1 MIRRYLKLLLVL
13 ILVILVMGCTI
24 NTENLPLVYVSLRDT
39 YENNILYLQ
48 WIVENRSHCDVVP
61 ITFSN
66 GKILNYNIRH
76 HGSGIT
82 YTNDSKTESDKMCIR
97 DSLRTH
103 PYRLGGERRSRYYCH
118 GLADFTYCHCSHS
131 IFRFQ
136 TS

>member
-82 YTNDSKTESDKMCIR
+82 YTNDSKTESDITL
-97 DSLRTH
+97 DV
-103 PYRLGGERRSRYYCH
+103 GERYDTTVQFKDLPSGHYSAKFWAEYDEDH
-118 GLADFTYCHCSHS
+118 SFTM
-131 IFRFQ
+131 IINFDI
-136 TS
+136 